1 MTGSP
6 CGAACCS
13 RTSPSPRLSVSGTI
27 VLTTALANAAR
38 QPAAAFVATV
48 PEVPTVL
55 AAAAVAPA
63 PAQAV
68 ARTPAAKP
76 TTASNGS

>member
-1 MTGSP
+1 M
-6 CGAACCS
+6 
-13 RTSPSPRLSVSGTI
+13 
-27 VLTTALANAAR
+27 LTTALANAAR